1 MATVTRI
8 ADPSENS
15 FADRATA
22 DAMIEKAKALR
33 PLLMAEAAE
42 GEKRRNPT
50 AKVDAALREG
60 GFLSAFAPRRIGGT
74 GLSLTDYCRMQM
86 EIAKGDLAVS
96 WVIQIINGTT
106 WTTSLAPDFVQD
118 TIFANGPAQ
127 VCGTY
132 NPPGKAR
139 KVDGGWIVNGSWPYS
154 SGSRQAQWAQQGV
167 VLEGQEGPVLPGI
180 SMAYLPFSELTIE
193 DSWYVTGMQGTGS
206 DTLVAKEVFVPDQML
221 VLMDERA
228 GQIDRT
234 KRNFGAPSDFLP
246 VIPVVR
252 TSGIAQFIGG
262 AQAMLEIVSTEAT
275 KKPVLSTMI
284 GPRVNSGAYMR
295 DLGEAAAQIESARI
309 ILFHVLGQL
318 DEIALTE
325 SEYTLEMKA
334 IHRAQCAQVITMIHS
349 ASEALM
355 FLAGSSAFSLD
366 KPISRYWRDI
376 SMGLRHVQNIPNIG
390 WEIYG
395 RSISGASPIAP
406 PGAY

>member
-1 MATVTRI
+1 MATATRI
-8 ADPSENS
+8 VDPAHNS

-33 PLLMAEAAE
+33 PLLMAEAPE
-42 GEKRRNPT
+42 GEKRRSPT

-60 GFLSAFAPRRIGGT
+60 GFLKVLLPKRHGGY

-96 WVIQIINGTT
+96 WVIQIINGTS
-106 WTTSLAPDFVQD
+106 WVTSLAPDAVQD
-118 TIFANGPAQ
+118 TIFADGPAQ

-132 NPPGKAR
+132 NPPGKAK
-139 KVDGGWIVNGSWPYS
+139 KVDGGWIVNGAWPYS
-154 SGSRQAQWAQQGV
+154 SGSRQASWGQQGV

-180 SMAYLPFSELTIE
+180 SMAYLPFSDLTIQ

-206 DTLVAKEVFVPDQML
+206 DTLVAKDAFVPDHML

-234 KRNFGAPSDFLP
+234 KRNFGAPSDLLP

-262 AQAMLEIVSTEAT
+262 AQAMLEIVSTEAI

-309 ILFHVLGQL
+309 ILFHILGQM
-318 DEIALTE
+318 DDIAIND
-325 SEYTLEMKA
+325 SEYPIELKA
-334 IHRAQCAQVITMIHS
+334 LHRAQCSQVVTMIH
-349 ASEALM
+349 AAVEGLM
-355 FLAGSSAFSLD
+355 FLAGSSAFAID

-376 SMGLRHVQNIPNIG
+376 SMGLRHVQNIPTIG

-395 RSISGASPIAP
+395 RNISGAAPIAP
-406 PGAY
+406 PGAF